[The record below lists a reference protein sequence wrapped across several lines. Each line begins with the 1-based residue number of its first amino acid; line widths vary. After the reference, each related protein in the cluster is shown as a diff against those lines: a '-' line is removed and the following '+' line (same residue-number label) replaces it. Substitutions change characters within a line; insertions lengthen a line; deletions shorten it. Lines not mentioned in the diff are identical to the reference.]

1 MPVWQITAFTIATAL
16 GATALM
22 LPPGL
27 LLAWWLARRKFPG
40 QTLVETLVSLPL
52 VMPPVAT
59 GLILLMLLAP
69 RGVIGRLLARLG
81 IEVVFTWK
89 AVVVAMA
96 VMALPLFVRAARA
109 GIEQVDR
116 RYEAVAATLGA
127 RPLRIFFTVTLPL
140 AAPAVAAGAVLG
152 FARAVG
158 EFGATIMI
166 AGSLPGDAHA
176 GRGHLFVCGDRT
188 RSRGRGAARRIRG
201 HRVSRAVP
209 LESDRRASRFA
220 RMISLAF
227 TLVQGD
233 FTLAMDER
241 LSGRITALFGPSGAG
256 KTTALDAIAGL
267 RTPSSGT
274 IIVGDRTLF
283 SSADG
288 ANAPPHDRHV
298 GYVPQDVAL
307 FPHMNV
313 RRNVLY
319 GRRPRQRLELPT
331 VVGMLEVSQLLDR
344 RVSEL
349 SGGERQRVALARA
362 LMSSPE
368 LLLLDEPLAAVDVEL
383 RRRILPY
390 LERVR
395 DELAIPIIYVTH
407 DADDVRRFADSV
419 IVLAGGRVSRN
430 GPPAAVMTNG
440 EPS

>member
-1 MPVWQITAFTIATAL
+1 
-16 GATALM
+16 
-22 LPPGL
+22 
-27 LLAWWLARRKFPG
+27 
-40 QTLVETLVSLPL
+40 
-52 VMPPVAT
+52 
-59 GLILLMLLAP
+59 
-69 RGVIGRLLARLG
+69 
-81 IEVVFTWK
+81 
-89 AVVVAMA
+89 
-96 VMALPLFVRAARA
+96 
-109 GIEQVDR
+109 
-116 RYEAVAATLGA
+116 
-127 RPLRIFFTVTLPL
+127 
-140 AAPAVAAGAVLG
+140 
-152 FARAVG
+152 
-158 EFGATIMI
+158 
-166 AGSLPGDAHA
+166 
-176 GRGHLFVCGDRT
+176 
-188 RSRGRGAARRIRG
+188 
-201 HRVSRAVP
+201 
-209 LESDRRASRFA
+209 
-220 RMISLAF
+220 MISLAF

-233 FTLAMDER
+233 FTLALDER

-288 ANAPPHDRHV
+288 ANAPPHDRHI

-368 LLLLDEPLAAVDVEL
+368 LLLLDEPLAAVDLEL

-407 DADDVRRFADSV
+407 DAEDVRRFADSV
-419 IVLAGGRVSRN
+419 IVLAGGRVVRS
-430 GPPAAVMTNG
+430 GPPAVVMAHPPNL
-440 EPS
+440 P

>member
-1 MPVWQITAFTIATAL
+1 
-16 GATALM
+16 
-22 LPPGL
+22 
-27 LLAWWLARRKFPG
+27 
-40 QTLVETLVSLPL
+40 
-52 VMPPVAT
+52 
-59 GLILLMLLAP
+59 
-69 RGVIGRLLARLG
+69 
-81 IEVVFTWK
+81 
-89 AVVVAMA
+89 
-96 VMALPLFVRAARA
+96 
-109 GIEQVDR
+109 
-116 RYEAVAATLGA
+116 
-127 RPLRIFFTVTLPL
+127 
-140 AAPAVAAGAVLG
+140 
-152 FARAVG
+152 
-158 EFGATIMI
+158 
-166 AGSLPGDAHA
+166 
-176 GRGHLFVCGDRT
+176 
-188 RSRGRGAARRIRG
+188 
-201 HRVSRAVP
+201 
-209 LESDRRASRFA
+209 
-220 RMISLAF
+220 MISLAF

-233 FTLAMDER
+233 FTLALDER

-256 KTTALDAIAGL
+256 KTTVLDAIAGL

-368 LLLLDEPLAAVDVEL
+368 LLLLDEPLAAVDLEL

-430 GPPAAVMTNG
+430 GPPAAVMANG

>member
-1 MPVWQITAFTIATAL
+1 
-16 GATALM
+16 
-22 LPPGL
+22 
-27 LLAWWLARRKFPG
+27 
-40 QTLVETLVSLPL
+40 
-52 VMPPVAT
+52 
-59 GLILLMLLAP
+59 
-69 RGVIGRLLARLG
+69 
-81 IEVVFTWK
+81 
-89 AVVVAMA
+89 
-96 VMALPLFVRAARA
+96 
-109 GIEQVDR
+109 
-116 RYEAVAATLGA
+116 
-127 RPLRIFFTVTLPL
+127 
-140 AAPAVAAGAVLG
+140 
-152 FARAVG
+152 
-158 EFGATIMI
+158 
-166 AGSLPGDAHA
+166 
-176 GRGHLFVCGDRT
+176 
-188 RSRGRGAARRIRG
+188 
-201 HRVSRAVP
+201 
-209 LESDRRASRFA
+209 
-220 RMISLAF
+220 MISLAF
-227 TLVQGD
+227 TLAQGD

-274 IIVGDRTLF
+274 ITVGDRTLF

-288 ANAPPHDRHV
+288 ANAPPYDRHI

-331 VVGMLEVSQLLDR
+331 VVGMLEVSQLLER

-368 LLLLDEPLAAVDVEL
+368 LLLLDEPLAAVDLEL

-407 DADDVRRFADSV
+407 DAEDVRRFADSV
-419 IVLAGGRVSRN
+419 IVLAGGRVVRS
-430 GPPAAVMTNG
+430 GPPAAVMING